1 MRPWYYDASGR
12 DVNEAYVA
20 EMRNVREAA
29 GLTDISTL
37 GKIDVQGPDAGVL
50 LDQVYANGFKTLAAG
65 RARYGVMLRDDGI
78 VLDDGTTSRV
88 AEHHYFMTTTT
99 AEAGKV
105 MAHLEFLLQTAWP
118 DLRAHVTSVT
128 DQWAAMAVSGP
139 SSRELLAAVGTNVD
153 ISNQGLPFMGV
164 REGQIGEI
172 PVRLHR
178 VSFSGEL
185 AYEIYTPAGY
195 GESLWDRLVSVGQP
209 FGLVLYGVEALGAL
223 RIEKGH
229 VAGSEID
236 GRTTLD
242 DLGLGRMASK
252 KKPFVGAV
260 LRQRQALVDADRPR
274 LVGFVPVDS
283 SKRLRSGTIIQPL
296 NGPHSG
302 HGLGYVSATTYS
314 PQLGH
319 DIALGFV
326 AGGAKREGEL
336 FDACYPLEN
345 EVVAVRVTSPHFID
359 PQGERLHA

>member
-1 MRPWYYDASGR
+1 
-12 DVNEAYVA
+12 
-20 EMRNVREAA
+20 
-29 GLTDISTL
+29 
-37 GKIDVQGPDAGVL
+37 
-50 LDQVYANGFKTLAAG
+50 
-65 RARYGVMLRDDGI
+65 
-78 VLDDGTTSRV
+78 
-88 AEHHYFMTTTT
+88 
-99 AEAGKV
+99 
-105 MAHLEFLLQTAWP
+105 
-118 DLRAHVTSVT
+118 
-128 DQWAAMAVSGP
+128 
-139 SSRELLAAVGTNVD
+139 
-153 ISNQGLPFMGV
+153 
-164 REGQIGEI
+164 
-172 PVRLHR
+172 
-178 VSFSGEL
+178 
-185 AYEIYTPAGY
+185 
-195 GESLWDRLVSVGQP
+195 
-209 FGLVLYGVEALGAL
+209 
-223 RIEKGH
+223 

-242 DLGLGRMASK
+242 DLGLGRMASR

-260 LRQRQALVDADRPR
+260 LRQRQALTDADRPR

-319 DIALGFV
+319 YIALGFV